1 MSLTEAAAAD
11 LECSPSPARSAYL
24 AQGGASAAPHGSWWT
39 GRHCRSAGRGWG
51 LGPWG
56 LAGRTAAA
64 GSSPGGPW
72 NGGEGPLSLAPS
84 PTPRSPAPPAPP
96 PTSGSA
102 AASSSLDGSRPA
114 RSRCPRAPAPP
125 AGTGVRQAQAH
136 WGPPGRRPL
145 LTSTSSQWK
154 KWMSGLLCSE
164 SWHTSSS
171 TEGYR
176 SWFSTVW
183 LCRTVGSGKFSSSS
197 WGGRGLGCGSAVS
210 PGPTETWAHS
220 HGRGL
225 DLSNRQCRGRD
236 SRAQPVGCVPWTQ
249 T

>member
-1 MSLTEAAAAD
+1 M
-11 LECSPSPARSAYL
+11 
-24 AQGGASAAPHGSWWT
+24 GAGP
-39 GRHCRSAGRGWG
+39 
-51 LGPWG
+51 LG
-56 LAGRTAAA
+56 AGRTDCRCRIFSWWPLQWGRRPAQP
-64 GSSPGGPW
+64 GSQPHS
-72 NGGEGPLSLAPS
+72 
-84 PTPRSPAPPAPP
+84 RSPAPPAPP
-96 PTSGSA
+96 APQPTSGSV

-125 AGTGVRQAQAH
+125 AGTGVRQAPAQAH

-197 WGGRGLGCGSAVS
+197 WGAGGWDAAWPCHPARHRHGLTATGAG
-210 PGPTETWAHS
+210 
-220 HGRGL
+220 
-225 DLSNRQCRGRD
+225 
-236 SRAQPVGCVPWTQ
+236 WT
-249 T
+249 